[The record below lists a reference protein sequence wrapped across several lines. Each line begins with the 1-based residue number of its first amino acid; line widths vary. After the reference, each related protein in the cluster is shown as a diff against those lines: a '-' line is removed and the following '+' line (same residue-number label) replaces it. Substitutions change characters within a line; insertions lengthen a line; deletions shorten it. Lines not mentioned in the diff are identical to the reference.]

1 MDVHKRLILQNQA
14 WAEEQQEKNPEL
26 FKELASG
33 QHPKFLWIGCSDSR
47 VPVNE
52 ITDTHSGDMF
62 VHRNIANMVVHTDLN
77 LLSVLQYAVQVLKV
91 EHIIVC
97 GHYGCG
103 GVKAAFEHG
112 NLGLLNKWLRNIKD
126 VYRLHDPEL
135 NEIKNEEERINRF
148 IELNV
153 EEQVQNLAK
162 TSIVQQAW
170 AEGQK
175 LLLHGWVFDIAT
187 GLVHDRELV
196 DNADHLDA
204 IYKYDI
210 ESGVKY

>member
-1 MDVHKRLILQNQA
+1 MDVHKRLILQNKA

-52 ITDTHSGDMF
+52 ITDTHSGDIF

-103 GVKAAFEHG
+103 GVKAAFEHN

-126 VYRLHDPEL
+126 VYRLHQSEIE
-135 NEIKNEEERINRF
+135 EIKDEDARINKF

-153 EEQVQNLAK
+153 EEQALNLAK

-170 AEGQK
+170 ADGQK
-175 LLLHGWVFDIAT
+175 LLLHGWVFDIST
-187 GLVHDRELV
+187 GLVHDRKLI
-196 DNADHLDA
+196 DNGDDLDP

-210 ESGVKY
+210 DSGVQY

>member
-1 MDVHKRLILQNQA
+1 MDLHKRLILQNKA
-14 WAEEQQEKNPEL
+14 WAEEQHEKNPEL
-26 FKELASG
+26 FEELASG

-52 ITDTHSGDMF
+52 ITDTHSGDIF

-77 LLSVLQYAVQVLKV
+77 LLSCLQYAVQVLKV

-126 VYRLHDPEL
+126 VYRLHRS
-135 NEIKNEEERINRF
+135 EIEEVSDEDDRINRF

-153 EEQVQNLAK
+153 EEQVHNLAK

-170 AEGQK
+170 ADGQK

-187 GLVHDRELV
+187 GLVHDRIVMEDGKDLE
-196 DNADHLDA
+196 D
-204 IYKYDI
+204 IYRYDI
-210 ESGVKY
+210 DSGVQY